1 MLTDGGAHDYQRQ
14 GVAHLNDDRSS
25 PHDVRKEI
33 MQDDDEHLDPYPH
46 PVVYR
51 RGKKLMLSLI
61 MININYRIV

>member
-1 MLTDGGAHDYQRQ
+1 MLTDGGAQDYQRQ
-14 GVAHLNDDRSS
+14 GAAHLNDDRSS

-33 MQDDDEHLDPYPH
+33 MQDDDEHLDPH

-61 MININYRIV
+61 MITINYRIM

>member
-1 MLTDGGAHDYQRQ
+1 MLTDGGAHDYQCQ

-46 PVVYR
+46 PVV
-51 RGKKLMLSLI
+51 
-61 MININYRIV
+61 